1 MSMQITIL
9 GCGSSAG
16 VPAIGNYWG
25 NCNPKNPKNRR
36 LRCSILIKSDKS
48 QILIDASPDLR
59 QQLLSANV
67 TYIDGVLITHAHA
80 DHIHGIDDFRYLN
93 HIMNKHI
100 NLYAKSAVIDEI
112 RKKFNYVFD
121 DLVPESNGF
130 YYKPCLI
137 PNEIS
142 GQFQIKDLKIKKFS
156 TKSWFWR
163 NK

>member
-1 MSMQITIL
+1 MQITIL

-48 QILIDASPDLR
+48 QIFIDASPDLR
-59 QQLLSANV
+59 LQLLSANV
-67 TYIDGVLITHAHA
+67 SYIDGVLLSLAHA

-100 NLYAKSAVIDEI
+100 NLYAKSANYEI

-121 DLVPESNGF
+121 DLFLNPMVFIINHA
-130 YYKPCLI
+130 
-137 PNEIS
+137 
-142 GQFQIKDLKIKKFS
+142 
-156 TKSWFWR
+156 
-163 NK
+163 